1 MKKHLIFS
9 VFLLLT
15 LPCMAQLRSHHNEYQ
30 SQVSSLTIV
39 SSHPQGFWL
48 FVDDVL
54 QNENPVRS
62 ICVKNLWA
70 DNFHIRVEL
79 NNRLHNCVGQYVDMS
94 RSQTLGITQHEGMF
108 RFEETHMNTRPEM
121 TMNLQLAQP
130 FLPSQAHQPCIDE
143 HEYKEVCTVIKKE
156 SFDSSKLAVA
166 KQVVASNPMCAQQIA
181 NICNLF
187 SFENNKLE
195 FAKYAYRYCTEKNK
209 YYLLNSAFSYEAS
222 KRELNDYIKG
232 F

>member
-30 SQVSSLTIV
+30 SQVSSLTVV

-70 DNFHIRVEL
+70 DNFHIRV
-79 NNRLHNCVGQYVDMS
+79 
-94 RSQTLGITQHEGMF
+94 
-108 RFEETHMNTRPEM
+108 
-121 TMNLQLAQP
+121 
-130 FLPSQAHQPCIDE
+130 
-143 HEYKEVCTVIKKE
+143 
-156 SFDSSKLAVA
+156 
-166 KQVVASNPMCAQQIA
+166 
-181 NICNLF
+181 
-187 SFENNKLE
+187 
-195 FAKYAYRYCTEKNK
+195 
-209 YYLLNSAFSYEAS
+209 
-222 KRELNDYIKG
+222 
-232 F
+232 